1 MENRKRDICEKCG
14 AKYVLVGEGNK
25 CNHTCPSRRTKD
37 YNHMSDET
45 KKAVV
50 KLKDELALDK
60 AGGLDL
66 VLTDCRC
73 GDKMCAQ
80 LRAKYP
86 GTSGYVCPS
95 QLQGAGR

>member
-45 KKAVV
+45 KKAVARM
-50 KLKDELALDK
+50 KEELA
-60 AGGLDL
+60 ASRTSSSDL
-66 VLTDCRC
+66 LLTGCRC
-73 GDKMCAQ
+73 GDPMCAQ